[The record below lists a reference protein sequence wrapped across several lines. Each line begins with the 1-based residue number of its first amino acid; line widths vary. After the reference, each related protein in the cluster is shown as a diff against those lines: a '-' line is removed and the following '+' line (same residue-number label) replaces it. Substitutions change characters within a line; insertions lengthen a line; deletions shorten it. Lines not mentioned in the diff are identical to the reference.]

1 MSHRKTVPVI
11 DWKSQLTSEEAA
23 ELDGISV
30 RIVEIDA
37 ERQQLTDRRRRI
49 YDRARKRER
58 MPDEVRAA

>member
-1 MSHRKTVPVI
+1 MPHRKSGPVI
-11 DWKSQLTSEEAA
+11 DWKSQLASEEAA

-58 MPDEVRAA
+58 TTDEARAA